1 MGLLDVIV
9 LQILNLVVLLAW
21 TGGKLCLRGIRR
33 IGARRD

>member
-9 LQILNLVVLLAW
+9 LQILNLVALVAW
-21 TGGKLCLRGIRR
+21 TAAKLCLRGIRQ

>member
-9 LQILNLVVLLAW
+9 LQILNLVTLVAW
-21 TGGKLCLRGIRR
+21 WVAKLCLRGIRQ